1 MRLARAML
9 WLGFAGDSPT
19 SRSLASTSA
28 VVEIGVLPTRCRRH
42 AAREDGL
49 TRGGSAAYPRT
60 TPRQP
65 RSSRVG
71 SNSDPSGA
79 GRSSSSSGQVG
90 RRSRLTPRAR
100 RVTPSR
106 PCRGAAAEVTSLLA
120 PSGYR
125 VLREIEEAASKKQ
138 LGRAPAEMTRRYRRG
153 AIVAG
158 QPDQGGGAL
167 DSFRASSF
175 GEATMPTKN

>member
-9 WLGFAGDSPT
+9 WLGFAGDSRTP
-19 SRSLASTSA
+19 RSLASTSA

-60 TPRQP
+60 PPPQP

-90 RRSRLTPRAR
+90 RRSRQTLRAR
-100 RVTPSR
+100 RVTPGR
-106 PCRGAAAEVTSLLA
+106 PCRGGGGRGQLVVSSEWISA
-120 PSGYR
+120 PSRNRRGC
-125 VLREIEEAASKKQ
+125 VQKQ

-153 AIVAG
+153 AIACG
-158 QPDQGGGAL
+158 SAWPRRRGFGFH
-167 DSFRASSF
+167 FRRGRSA
-175 GEATMPTKN
+175 KRLC